1 MSLSLSSA
9 QCLDQARLLA
19 TAALR
24 DNDLNGYTSADSLY
38 RSALA
43 AAPKDAR
50 AAQEYGLFLGHGG
63 HYAGACEWLQPLVER
78 NPGSALAPEY
88 AHFLERAGRVPEA
101 LRVLSAMP
109 SREAELELQRAR
121 LEALLGETRSARAR
135 LDALP
140 GGDVRVRQQRI
151 AVLARLGLLDEALAA
166 QFHELEL
173 KSHLIPRRA
182 AAEGGM
188 QVGMVCWGKEAVRA
202 FLELA
207 LPNQLSRGN
216 LPDIA
221 GEAPLVYRIYTDED
235 SASTLCAHPTLHA
248 LRAIASVYVDAFPSQ
263 RMVSGSGKY
272 GLANQCHRHAVL
284 EANVHRRAI
293 VFLSP
298 DSIVSEGC
306 FARLRTWQRA
316 GRGTVLCT
324 GPRLTRESV
333 LPALDAVSHRQP
345 VRGVAT
351 LGVSARELA
360 RLVVRHMHP
369 CMQGSYV
376 DAGYVTDAWSCLY
389 HAVEDNGVLARQ
401 MHLHPLLVMP
411 DDRGALPEY
420 TIDSTWVGEACPDR
434 ARIRVV
440 ADSDDLAAFSWS
452 ERAENA
458 DMRRYTEAPWSKT
471 QIMAHLARR
480 HITEFNLWLMGHRMY
495 LHAED
500 LTPRWA
506 STAAHSDALVAQLIR
521 QLRQSNSVPT
531 APAEP
536 AARAPDAQ
544 TALRHA
550 A

>member
-1 MSLSLSSA
+1 MSLSLSGA
-9 QCLDQARLLA
+9 QCLDQARLMA
-19 TAALR
+19 KAALR
-24 DNDLNGYTSADSLY
+24 DNDLNGYTSADLLY
-38 RSALA
+38 RTAFS
-43 AAPKDAR
+43 AAPPDLR

-63 HYAGACEWLQPLVER
+63 HYDQACDWLQPLLEHSA
-78 NPGSALAPEY
+78 GGALASEV

-101 LRVLSAMP
+101 LRALSAVP
-109 SREAELELQRAR
+109 SREAALEMQRAR
-121 LEALLGETRSARAR
+121 LETRLGETRSARAR
-135 LDALP
+135 LDTLDSEDP
-140 GGDVRVRQQRI
+140 RVRHERI
-151 AVLARLGLLDEALAA
+151 AVLARLGLLDDALAE
-166 QFHELEL
+166 QSRELAL
-173 KSHLIPRRA
+173 KSHLTPSRS

-188 QVGMVCWGKEAVRA
+188 QVGMVCWGREAVHA

-221 GEAPLVYRIYTDED
+221 GEAPLIYRIYTDED
-235 SASTLCAHPTLHA
+235 SATTLCAHPALQA
-248 LRAIASVYVDAFPSQ
+248 LRTIANVYVDAFPSQ

-284 EANVHRRAI
+284 EANLQRRAI

-306 FARLRTWQRA
+306 FARLRAWQRA
-316 GRGTVLCT
+316 GRCTVLCT
-324 GPRLTRESV
+324 GPRLTRETV

-345 VRGVAT
+345 VRDVAT
-351 LGVSARELA
+351 LGVSARDLA
-360 RLVVRHMHP
+360 RLVARHMHP

-389 HAVEDNGVLARQ
+389 HAVGESGVLARQ

-411 DDRGALPEY
+411 DDRGALPDY

-434 ARIRVV
+434 TRIRVV

-480 HITEFNLWLMGHRMY
+480 HITEFNLWLMEHRMY

-500 LTPRWA
+500 LSPQWA
-506 STAAHSDALVAQLIR
+506 ATAVHSDALVQQLIR
-521 QLRQSNSVPT
+521 QLRPSPAAPAQST
-531 APAEP
+531 APSQP
-536 AARAPDAQ
+536 ASQNPM
-544 TALRHA
+544 ALRHA